1 MGELEDCGARGRSA
15 FPPASAIPCH
25 TDNNGRAFGIS
36 WAHLFMKT
44 QPKHREPSESG
55 RTKGGKGSKIP
66 SPSYRGVGP
75 DPAENPHNDITPK
88 LRFRLKS
95 AVRL

>member
-1 MGELEDCGARGRSA
+1 MGELESGGAHGRSA
-15 FPPASAIPCH
+15 FPLASVVLCRR
-25 TDNNGRAFGIS
+25 NSNGPAFGIS
-36 WAHLFMKT
+36 WSNLLMEA
-44 QPKHREPSESG
+44 QPKYREPGEPG
-55 RTKGGKGSKIP
+55 RAKRGKGSKIP
-66 SPSYRGVGP
+66 SPGYRGVGP